1 MAEKGT
7 GKGTG
12 GKNKVGF
19 DNDAI
24 DYAILAFI
32 LIAAISASLGVE
44 DMKDI
49 PQLLKNGYETYSG
62 SFIGAF
68 FPWIKLHSLLFK
80 TISILIIIL
89 SITGITYLLLRLRRV
104 RAQEYEKYK
113 AIDIEGEDAKARQ
126 VQWEIILRHMGS
138 ENNAEWKL
146 GILEADNILDE
157 LLEERGY
164 RGETL
169 GDRLK
174 FAESKG
180 LKTLNDAWEAH
191 KARNKIV
198 HEEATSPLNKRDA
211 RKIIDLYE
219 KVFKELGYL

>member
-1 MAEKGT
+1 MAEKE
-7 GKGTG
+7 KG

-19 DNDAI
+19 ENDAI

-32 LIAAISASLGVE
+32 VIAVAS
-44 DMKDI
+44 
-49 PQLLKNGYETYSG
+49 
-62 SFIGAF
+62 
-68 FPWIKLHSLLFK
+68 SLLGLNSVQDVPQFLEEGYKTYFK
-80 TISILIIIL
+80 SFTPNIISWFNAHASVFKLISLFIIVA
-89 SITGITYLLLRLRRV
+89 SIAGTTHLVLRLRRV
-104 RAQEYEKYK
+104 RMEEYETYK
-113 AIDIEGEDAKARQ
+113 PVDIEREIAQARQ
-126 VQWEIILRHMGS
+126 VQWEIILKHMGS
-138 ENNAEWKL
+138 ENQAEWKL

-157 LLEERGY
+157 LLEDRGY

-174 FAESKG
+174 FAETKG

-191 KARNKIV
+191 KARNIIV

>member
-1 MAEKGT
+1 MPEKGS
-7 GKGTG
+7 G
-12 GKNKVGF
+12 GKNKIGF

-44 DMKDI
+44 DIKDV
-49 PQLLKNGYETYSG
+49 PQFLEEGYKTYSTQ
-62 SFIGAF
+62 FVGAF
-68 FPWIKLHSLLFK
+68 FPWIQSHGLLFK
-80 TISILIIIL
+80 TISILVMIF
-89 SITGITYLLLRLRRV
+89 SIAGITYLLLRLRRV
-104 RAQEYEKYK
+104 RAQEYQKYK
-113 AIDIEGEDAKARQ
+113 AIDIESEEAKARQ
-126 VQWEIILRHMGS
+126 VQWEIILKHMAS
-138 ENNAEWKL
+138 ENQAEWKL

-157 LLEERGY
+157 LLEERGF

-174 FAESKG
+174 FAEAKG

-191 KARNKIV
+191 KARNTIV

>member
-1 MAEKGT
+1 MAE
-7 GKGTG
+7 KGTG

-19 DNDAI
+19 ENDAI
-24 DYAILAFI
+24 DYVIFSFVILAV
-32 LIAAISASLGVE
+32 ISATFGIH
-44 DMKDI
+44 DI
-49 PQLLKNGYETYSG
+49 NDVPQVLKKGYETY
-62 SFIGAF
+62 
-68 FPWIKLHSLLFK
+68 IKLSSDMVVSWIISYTALFK
-80 TISILIIIL
+80 TISFLIIML
-89 SITGITYLLLRLRRV
+89 SVAGIVYIFLRLRRLQ
-104 RAQEYEKYK
+104 AQEHEKYK
-113 AIDIEGEDAKARQ
+113 AVDVEGEDAKARQ
-126 VQWEIILRHMGS
+126 VQWEIILKHMAS

>member
-1 MAEKGT
+1 MEVEYVDWSPLFRKMYEFVTAFYPDYLKPFAAGVVSWFVT
-7 GKGTG
+7 H
-12 GKNKVGF
+12 
-19 DNDAI
+19 AI
-24 DYAILAFI
+24 ALQTLAF
-32 LIAAISASLGVE
+32 LVMIACAG
-44 DMKDI
+44 
-49 PQLLKNGYETYSG
+49 
-62 SFIGAF
+62 
-68 FPWIKLHSLLFK
+68 
-80 TISILIIIL
+80 
-89 SITGITYLLLRLRRV
+89 GITYFILKWRRV
-104 RAQEYEKYK
+104 QMAEHEKYK
-113 AIDIEGEDAKARQ
+113 PVDVEAEAAKERQ
-126 VQWEIILRHMGS
+126 VQWEIILQHLGS
-138 ENNAEWKL
+138 ENPAEWKL

-174 FAESKG
+174 FAEAKG
-180 LKTLNDAWEAH
+180 LKTLNDAWEAY

>member
-1 MAEKGT
+1 MAEKE
-7 GKGTG
+7 TG

-19 DNDAI
+19 ENDAI

-32 LIAAISASLGVE
+32 IIAVVSTSLGIR
-44 DMKDI
+44 DI
-49 PQLLKNGYETYSG
+49 KNVPRFLEEGYKTYPK
-62 SFIGAF
+62 SFVDAF
-68 FPWIKLHSLLFK
+68 IPWATLHGVLFK
-80 TISILIIIL
+80 TISILVIIL
-89 SITGITYLLLRLRRV
+89 SIASITYFLLRLRRV
-104 RAQEYEKYK
+104 RIQEYEKYK
-113 AIDIEGEDAKARQ
+113 AIDIEGEQAKTRQ
-126 VQWEIILRHMGS
+126 VQWEIILKHMGS
-138 ENNAEWKL
+138 ENHAEWKL

-157 LLEERGY
+157 LLEERGF

-191 KARNKIV
+191 KARNTIV

>member
-1 MAEKGT
+1 MAE
-7 GKGTG
+7 KGTG
-12 GKNKVGF
+12 GKNKIGF
-19 DNDAI
+19 ENDAI

-32 LIAAISASLGVE
+32 LIAVISASLGLE
-44 DMKDI
+44 DIKDV
-49 PQLLKNGYETYSG
+49 PQFLKDGYETYSG

-68 FPWIKLHSLLFK
+68 IPWVTLHSLFFK
-80 TISILIIIL
+80 TTATLIMVL
-89 SITGITYLLLRLRRV
+89 SVTGITYLLLRLRRV
-104 RAQEYEKYK
+104 NVQEYEKYK
-113 AIDIEGEDAKARQ
+113 AIDIESEEAKARQ
-126 VQWEIILRHMGS
+126 VQWEIILKHMGS
-138 ENNAEWKL
+138 ENHAEWKL

-157 LLEERGY
+157 LLEERGF

-174 FAESKG
+174 FAEAKG

>member
-1 MAEKGT
+1 MAD
-7 GKGTG
+7 KGTG
-12 GKNKVGF
+12 GKNKIGF
-19 DNDAI
+19 ENDAI

-32 LIAAISASLGVE
+32 VIAVVSTSLGLH
-44 DMKDI
+44 DI
-49 PQLLKNGYETYSG
+49 NDTSQFLQGGYETYLK
-62 SFIGAF
+62 SFFDAF
-68 FPWIKLHSLLFK
+68 TPWVTLHSSFFK
-80 TISILIIIL
+80 TIAILIIIL

-104 RAQEYEKYK
+104 RIQEYQKYK
-113 AIDIEGEDAKARQ
+113 AVDMEGEDAKARG
-126 VQWEIILRHMGS
+126 VQWEIILKHMGS
-138 ENNAEWKL
+138 ENHAEWKL

-174 FAESKG
+174 SAESKG

-191 KARNKIV
+191 KARNRIV

>member
-1 MAEKGT
+1 MAEKGS
-7 GKGTG
+7 G

-32 LIAAISASLGVE
+32 LIATVSASLGVE

-49 PQLLKNGYETYSG
+49 PQILKKGSETYFK
-62 SFIGAF
+62 SFIGGF
-68 FPWIKLHSLLFK
+68 IPWVQLHGVVFK
-80 TISILIIIL
+80 MIAIFVIIL
-89 SITGITYLLLRLRRV
+89 SVAGITYLLLRLRRV

-113 AIDIEGEDAKARQ
+113 AVDIEGEGAKARQ
-126 VQWEIILRHMGS
+126 VQWEIILKHMGS
-138 ENNAEWKL
+138 ENHAEWKL

-191 KARNKIV
+191 KARNIIV

>member
-1 MAEKGT
+1 MQ
-7 GKGTG
+7 
-12 GKNKVGF
+12 
-19 DNDAI
+19 
-24 DYAILAFI
+24 
-32 LIAAISASLGVE
+32 VE
-44 DMKDI
+44 YVDWS
-49 PQLLKNGYETYSG
+49 PLLKKLYEFAKAVYPDYLKPFTLG
-62 SFIGAF
+62 ILTWFEVHA
-68 FPWIKLHSLLFK
+68 PVFK
-80 TISILIIIL
+80 TLSMLIMIG
-89 SITGITYLLLRLRRV
+89 STAGITYLILRLRRV
-104 RAQEYEKYK
+104 QVAEYEKYK
-113 AIDIEGEDAKARQ
+113 PVNIEEEAAKARQ
-126 VQWEIILRHMGS
+126 VQWEIILQHLGS
-138 ENNAEWKL
+138 ENPAEWKL

-174 FAESKG
+174 FAEAKG

-198 HEEATSPLNKRDA
+198 HEEATSPINKRDA